1 MLRLVYPGNRL
12 GELMGRL
19 VDLRSDTVTEP
30 SPEMRRA
37 MHDAEVGDDYYY
49 DDPTVQA
56 LEERAAELLRKE
68 AAMLVLSGTMGNL
81 VSILAQTRR
90 GDSVVVEETS
100 HVFVNEAGSLAT
112 LGGLTP
118 RTIKGRHGGIEPESV
133 EEAVFPQSILHPP
146 TRMLCIENT
155 QNAAGGYC
163 LSVETTKSLCRTAAR
178 LGLSVHLDGA
188 RIFNA
193 AVALGV
199 PADELVE
206 DVDSMTFCLSK
217 GLACPVGSIVLGSR
231 DFIAAARHWRQ
242 MVGGGMRQAG
252 VFAAA
257 GLVALDSM
265 IGRLAEDHANAK
277 RLATI
282 LADAGLPVDP
292 GEVETNMVFVEF
304 AEGPID
310 LAQLVSELKER
321 GVHISPPKG
330 RRIRFVTHYGI
341 SAGDVEFAGDQAR
354 RVFASAVARGGAARP
369 ISA

>member
-1 MLRLVYPGNRL
+1 M
-12 GELMGRL
+12 ERL

-37 MHDAEVGDDYYY
+37 MHDADVGDDYYH
-49 DDPTVQA
+49 DDPTVRA

-81 VSILAQTRR
+81 VSILAQTHR

-118 RTIKGRHGGIEPESV
+118 RIIKGRRGLIEPECV
-133 EEAVFPQSILHPP
+133 QEAVFPQSILHPP

-155 QNAAGGYC
+155 HNAAGGYC
-163 LSVETTKSLCRTAAR
+163 LSVETTKSLCRTAAK

-231 DFIAAARHWRQ
+231 DFIASARHWRQ

-282 LADAGLPVDP
+282 LADAGLPVEP
-292 GEVETNMVFVEF
+292 GEVETNMAFVEF
-304 AEGPID
+304 AEGQTDP
-310 LAQLVSELKER
+310 AKFVANLKDQ
-321 GVHISPPKG
+321 GVLINPPKG

-341 SAGDVEFAGDQAR
+341 STDDIEFAGDRIGRLFALAAASGGPAR
-354 RVFASAVARGGAARP
+354 AV
-369 ISA
+369 SV

>member
-1 MLRLVYPGNRL
+1 
-12 GELMGRL
+12 
-19 VDLRSDTVTEP
+19 
-30 SPEMRRA
+30 
-37 MHDAEVGDDYYY
+37 
-49 DDPTVQA
+49 
-56 LEERAAELLRKE
+56 
-68 AAMLVLSGTMGNL
+68 
-81 VSILAQTRR
+81 
-90 GDSVVVEETS
+90 
-100 HVFVNEAGSLAT
+100 
-112 LGGLTP
+112 
-118 RTIKGRHGGIEPESV
+118 
-133 EEAVFPQSILHPP
+133 
-146 TRMLCIENT
+146 MLCIENT
-155 QNAAGGYC
+155 HNAAGGYC
-163 LSVETTKSLCRTAAR
+163 LSVETTKSLCRTAAM

-231 DFIAAARHWRQ
+231 DFIASARHWRQ

-292 GEVETNMVFVEF
+292 GEVETNMVFVDF

-310 LAQLVSELKER
+310 PAQLASELKEQ

-330 RRIRFVTHYGI
+330 RRIRFVTHYRRR
-341 SAGDVEFAGDQAR
+341 R
-354 RVFASAVARGGAARP
+354 RVRGRSGEAGIRVRRGEGGAARP

>member
-1 MLRLVYPGNRL
+1 MY
-12 GELMGRL
+12 
-19 VDLRSDTVTEP
+19 
-30 SPEMRRA
+30 
-37 MHDAEVGDDYYY
+37 DAEVGDDYYY

-81 VSILAQTRR
+81 VSILAQTHR

-118 RTIKGRHGGIEPESV
+118 RTIKGRHGGIEL